1 MAKAKHSN
9 KPVKGRRMKQRQ
21 LLTALIAVLFIMG
34 SGIVWWRSGAQSD
47 HAHSASAENI
57 PHTHEGES
65 VEAPHLHGMGYS
77 ADGERLFIAA
87 HNGLRVY
94 AGNEWLVP
102 DVPAHDYMGYS
113 PTDDGF
119 YSSGHPQPNTGLVN
133 PLGLVRSA
141 DEGRTIGT
149 LGFDGESDFHNMA
162 TGYRSH
168 AVYVFNTSPNSG
180 MGIGLYRTSD
190 EGKTWALGAFKGVT
204 GDVIQLAVHPDT
216 VNTVAIATSN
226 GVFLSED
233 GGNNFA
239 SLEQGKPVT
248 AVAFTHDGSALYY
261 GAQSIRKYDLGT
273 QQQDDIDSPP
283 VTLQDAIS
291 FIAFNPIHPA
301 EMVVATFER
310 NIYRRVDGNVTWQPL
325 MRAGQA
331 LS

>member
-1 MAKAKHSN
+1 M
-9 KPVKGRRMKQRQ
+9 
-21 LLTALIAVLFIMG
+21 F
-34 SGIVWWRSGAQSD
+34 WWRGGAQSD
-47 HAHSASAENI
+47 HPHSASAENI
-57 PHTHEGES
+57 PHTHEGEV

-94 AGNEWLVP
+94 AGGEWLVP
-102 DVPAHDYMGYS
+102 DMPAHDYMGYS

-180 MGIGLYRTSD
+180 MGIGLYRTGD
-190 EGKTWALGAFKGVT
+190 DGKTWALGAFKGVT
-204 GDVIQLAVHPDT
+204 GDVIQLAVHPDA

-261 GAQSIRKYDLGT
+261 GAQSIRKYDFGT
-273 QQQDDIDSPP
+273 QQQDEIASPP
-283 VTLQDAIS
+283 VTPQDAIS
-291 FIAFNPIHPA
+291 FIVFNPIRPS

-310 NIYRRVDGNVTWQPL
+310 NIYRRVDGNGTWQPL